1 MDITWFVW
9 TTDDPFIATEVAQTD
24 QQLHI
29 VPAAQADWRLNITR
43 AAQSGKGGS
52 TRLRRVDVD

>member
-1 MDITWFVW
+1 M
-9 TTDDPFIATEVAQTD
+9 TDDPFIVTEMAQTD
-24 QQLHI
+24 HQLNI
-29 VPAAQADWRLNITR
+29 VSAAQADRRLNIAP